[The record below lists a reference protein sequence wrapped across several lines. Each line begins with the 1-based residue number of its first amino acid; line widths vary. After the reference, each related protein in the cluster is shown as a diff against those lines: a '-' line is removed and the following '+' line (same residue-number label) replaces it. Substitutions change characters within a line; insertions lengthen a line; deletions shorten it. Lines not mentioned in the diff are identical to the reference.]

1 MTVSEKI
8 CSALRTGEDNAV
20 SLSDMCKVSGRDNRR
35 TRLVIEDLRRHGTVI
50 CSSDKGY
57 FYPANLPELRR
68 YIRKEKSR
76 SNSIDL
82 TLKAAER
89 LLYDW
94 GGESI

>member
-8 CSALRTGEDNAV
+8 CSALRTGENNAV
-20 SLSDMCKVSGRDNRR
+20 SLAEMCSISGLDNRH
-35 TRLVIEDLRRHGTVI
+35 TRLIIEDLRRKGTVI

-57 FYPANLPELRR
+57 FYPENASELGR
-68 YIRKEKSR
+68 YVRKEKSR

-89 LLYDW
+89 LLSEW
-94 GGESI
+94 GG